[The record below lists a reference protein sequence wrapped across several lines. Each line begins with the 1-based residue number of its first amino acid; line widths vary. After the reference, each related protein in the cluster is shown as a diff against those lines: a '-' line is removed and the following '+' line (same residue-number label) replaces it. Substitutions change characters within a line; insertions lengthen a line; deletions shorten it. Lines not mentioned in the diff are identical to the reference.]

1 MLVVVT
7 IGLDQEPIIVDEG
20 DGTAEIC
27 ANVIEGDLQR
37 EVVVTVTIEDGE
49 ASGEWST
56 HCKYSRCNNVL
67 IFI

>member
-1 MLVVVT
+1 MLAVVT
-7 IGLDQEPIIVDEG
+7 IGLDDDPVTVDEG

-37 EVVVTVTIEDGE
+37 EVVITVTFEDGE

-56 HCKYSRCNNVL
+56 HCTTVCC
-67 IFI
+67 F